1 MKVRRIHSIAALG
14 LACPLALVAGS
25 GTAVAQSVAEPHAAS
40 PYLAGYTSQLK
51 GSGAIESI
59 TVPAF
64 TCPPNTDARVAF
76 GIADQGPDDAQPVVR
91 AAVDA
96 VCNAEGG
103 TVEYGIEV
111 TVPGQSAA
119 SGFVSP
125 GDVLTFSITYG
136 THHEVVASA
145 IDQTDP
151 RGTLTLTGTSP
162 KAALH
167 FGALPI
173 VEGDSFLLPTPDFG
187 RVDVV
192 HASVEGAPLTSQTT
206 VRYKRVDD
214 GQTSIAATG
223 FARRPLNSGSFSLV
237 FKGD

>member
-1 MKVRRIHSIAALG
+1 MKVRRIPSIAAIA
-14 LACPLALVAGS
+14 LACPLALAGS
-25 GTAVAQSVAEPHAAS
+25 GAAVAHSATAPDASS
-40 PYLAGYTSQLK
+40 PYLAGYTSQVT
-51 GSGAIESI
+51 GSGSIESI

-103 TVEYGIEV
+103 PVEYGTEV
-111 TVPGQSAA
+111 TVPGESEV
-119 SGFVSP
+119 SNLLSP

-136 THHEVVASA
+136 KRHEVVASVV
-145 IDQTDP
+145 DQTDP
-151 RGTLTLTGTSP
+151 RGSLTVTGTSP

-167 FGALPI
+167 FGALPV
-173 VEGDSFLLPTPDFG
+173 VEGDSFLLPVPDFG
-187 RVDVV
+187 RIDVV
-192 HASVEGAPLTSQTT
+192 HATADGAPLTSQTA

-214 GQTSIAATG
+214 GLTAIVATR
-223 FARRPLNSGSFSLV
+223 FARRPPNSGSFSLV
-237 FKGD
+237 FKAS